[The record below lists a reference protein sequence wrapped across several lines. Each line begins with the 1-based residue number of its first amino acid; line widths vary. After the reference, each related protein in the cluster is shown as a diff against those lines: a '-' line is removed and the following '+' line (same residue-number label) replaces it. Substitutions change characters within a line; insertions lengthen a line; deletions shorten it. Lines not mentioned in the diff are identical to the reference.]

1 MEVIGSIIISIVQSI
16 LFYGKSIGIS
26 MILFEII
33 FNSVVLF
40 ILNRKNKI
48 INKRGLLLLIP
59 ITLLSCTFAIFANK
73 TFYLANIC
81 IILILNLL
89 MYAILINKKGYF
101 KNYLHNTLDL
111 VQNTFKGY
119 REGIYLTQNEVK
131 YYVSGSNKIEK
142 ANVKKIAKSS
152 LIVILILAVVLIL
165 LISAD
170 SVFASL
176 FSGITRLFGHI
187 NIIGTFSFLF
197 RLAIIIAVYVLSLS
211 FILKL
216 QKNKEVEQKQTTVS
230 NSKDSFTIKLLLITL
245 NIVYL
250 IFCYIQLQSLFARIQ
265 VFESYDYASYAR
277 SGFFQLMFVSL
288 INFVIILVS
297 NKYNEKII
305 KRLSTLLVV
314 FTTIIAIS
322 SMYRMHMYEMEYG
335 LTYLRIFVYF
345 VLITEILSFIPIII
359 YIYNK
364 KFDVVKWCF
373 VICISMYCIANY
385 INIEKIIVNKN
396 INRTT
401 DRKIDYDYI
410 YLISSEDSY
419 SVLKE
424 RLEKEDISQEERAD
438 ILSIIL
444 KLAQNA
450 ENLSWQ
456 ESNISKNKFLMED
469 IDAQELS
476 SELERARYEVFYD
489 EYKDY

>member
-73 TFYLANIC
+73 TFYFANIC
-81 IILILNLL
+81 IILLLNLL

-111 VQNTFKGY
+111 VKNTLKGY
-119 REGIYLTQNEVK
+119 REGIYLTQNEAK
-131 YYVSGSNKIEK
+131 YYVSGSDKIEK

-152 LIVILILAVVLIL
+152 LTVILILAVVLIL

-187 NIIGTFSFLF
+187 NIIGSFSFLF
-197 RLAIIIAVYVLSLS
+197 RLSIIIIVYVLSLS
-211 FILKL
+211 LILKI
-216 QKNKEVEQKQTTVS
+216 QKNKEVEQKETKVT
-230 NSKDSFTIKLLLITL
+230 NTKDSFTIKLLLITL

-250 IFCYIQLQSLFARIQ
+250 VFCYIQLQSLFARIQ

-322 SMYRMHMYEMEYG
+322 SMYRMHMYEKEYG

-345 VLITEILSFIPIII
+345 ILITEILSFIPIII

-364 KFDVVKWCF
+364 KSDVVKWCF

-385 INIEKIIVNKN
+385 MNIEKIIVNKN
-396 INRTT
+396 INRIS
-401 DRKIDYDYI
+401 DRKVGYNYI

-424 RLEKEDISQEERAD
+424 RLEEDISQEEKAD

-444 KLAQNA
+444 KLAQNS

-469 IDAQELS
+469 IDMQKLS
-476 SELERARYEVFYD
+476 RELEEIRYEKLYD